1 MALHVLNQ
9 HQLLFQLH
17 KINHLVQLG
26 MFQQLHY
33 STNKSKY
40 KYKSSFKYKSSG
52 NLQFI
57 FLNVYNLYLL
67 FCTLYHRYFCIFVR
81 SQDTQQTAF
90 RSTHDYPPLNYFLE
104 TFSFSISRQL
114 SLAFYDV
121 HDPCDSHDPYH
132 DDHFQ
137 ILYLLNAY

>member
-1 MALHVLNQ
+1 MTDVQHHQLNFDILVPLISGTNGIACHVLNQ

-57 FLNVYNLYLL
+57 FLNVYN
-67 FCTLYHRYFCIFVR
+67 
-81 SQDTQQTAF
+81 
-90 RSTHDYPPLNYFLE
+90 
-104 TFSFSISRQL
+104 
-114 SLAFYDV
+114 
-121 HDPCDSHDPYH
+121 
-132 DDHFQ
+132 
-137 ILYLLNAY
+137 